1 MIISDNIL
9 KFQAP
14 DIRKV
19 VYLKYKMLKNPNLKK
34 TNKKIVEKSLF

>member
-14 DIRKV
+14 DIRKT
-19 VYLKYKMLKNPNLKK
+19 VYIKYKTLKNKVVR
-34 TNKKIVEKSLF
+34 KKIKKIQEKSLF